1 MSPGVADGEVPAVR
15 HGRVQRRLRQVIL
28 HQIVERLRLVR
39 AGEGDGGLGAPV
51 PHLTNRKIH
60 KYLLRLQFSIC

>member
-1 MSPGVADGEVPAVR
+1 VR
-15 HGRVQRRLRQVIL
+15 HGGVQRRLRQVVL
-28 HQIVERLRLVR
+28 HQIVERLRLIR

-60 KYLLRLQFSIC
+60 KYRHYGIGTYLGFSSLSANLPQK